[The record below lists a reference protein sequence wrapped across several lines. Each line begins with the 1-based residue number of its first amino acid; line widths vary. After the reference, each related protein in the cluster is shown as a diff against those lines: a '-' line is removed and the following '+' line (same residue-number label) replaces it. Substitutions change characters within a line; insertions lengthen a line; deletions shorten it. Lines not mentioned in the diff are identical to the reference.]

1 MKILKKILM
10 VALAVTLSFEC
21 IPVSAASV
29 AGKTEENAIE
39 LKSGKK
45 KTSKFW
51 TGTKSPVYYVIA
63 VAEQGTLNVSL
74 SAKELG
80 TSATI
85 ELQKIGVP
93 NWKQTQKISYN
104 KKKKTTSGT
113 MKSEY
118 ILSKGNYIIQ
128 VTPGKEI
135 AKTKKFDITAKITPT
150 KCVDVEPNN
159 NEDQAQK
166 ISVYKAS
173 SQKMYLS
180 TGSYIE
186 EADLVDCFK
195 VDLKDTETLKI
206 TLSSK
211 ANMDGV
217 KVLVREKTDT
227 EYNTIKAYDVV
238 NGKLSESIKL
248 KKGTYYVKVWCSD
261 DTVKKQMSYTIK
273 CAC

>member
-1 MKILKKILM
+1 MKKLKKILM
-10 VALAVTLSFEC
+10 VALAVMLSFEC

-29 AGKTEENAIE
+29 AGKTEANAIE

-93 NWKQTQKISYN
+93 NWKQTQKVSYN
-104 KKKKTTSGT
+104 KKKKITSGT

-159 NEDQAQK
+159 NEDQAQE
-166 ISVYKAS
+166 IVVYKAS

-211 ANMDGV
+211 TNMDGV

-227 EYNTIKAYDVV
+227 GYNTIKAYDVV
-238 NGKLSESIKL
+238 NSKLSESIKL

-261 DTVKKQMSYTIK
+261 DTVKKQMPYTIK